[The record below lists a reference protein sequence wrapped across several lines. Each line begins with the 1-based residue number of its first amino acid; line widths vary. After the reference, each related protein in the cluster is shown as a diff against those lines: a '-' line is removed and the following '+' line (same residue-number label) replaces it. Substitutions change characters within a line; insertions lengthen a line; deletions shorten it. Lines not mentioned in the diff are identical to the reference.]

1 MHHFRV
7 VDISWLILGL
17 SSFYLHAKLL
27 SFKMCFSCFYSTVVP
42 NTLSS
47 IIRLFITYEQTK
59 ELIVISAICL
69 QEKLYQEIQSVV
81 SGDYPTLEELGQLH
95 YLEQVINE
103 TLRLFPPAPIMSRQ
117 AAETKTYGQVT
128 IPKGAAVLIPIFLV
142 LKDPK
147 HFPDPEKFDPDRFT
161 EENKAARDH
170 MAFMPF
176 GYGPRLCLG
185 MRLAYLELKLGL
197 VHVLRKVTFE
207 LNDTTV
213 PKLGEDVK
221 IKRGAPLLTPAD
233 PIQLTVRLRHP

>member
-1 MHHFRV
+1 
-7 VDISWLILGL
+7 
-17 SSFYLHAKLL
+17 
-27 SFKMCFSCFYSTVVP
+27 MCFSCFYSTVVP

-47 IIRLFITYEQTK
+47 IIRLFITYDQTK